1 MTLAIPGALT
11 ISNMASFQSLQKE
24 VVLLLWGKRILLILV
39 EEAVCDITI
48 GVT

>member
-11 ISNMASFQSLQKE
+11 ISNMASFQSLQME
-24 VVLLLWGKRILLILV
+24 VVLLFWGKSMILMLV

-48 GVT
+48 GVA